1 MRPIRILLVLALLL
15 PLGLTHAATF
25 KIATLSPDGSSWMQ
39 QFRAAAGT
47 IRERTGGRVKFKFYP
62 GGVMG
67 DDKAVLRKI
76 RVRQLQGGA
85 VASGAI
91 SALYPDSQ
99 LYNLPMLFHNLE
111 EVDAVRAKLDGP
123 ILAGLEKRGFVSF
136 GIAEGG
142 FAYLL
147 SQAPV
152 TTVAELRRHK
162 AWVPDIDRMSREA
175 IEAFDIRP
183 IPLPMGDVLTALQ
196 TGLVDTVAA
205 PPIAALALQWH
216 TQVKYLLDLP
226 LLYSYALMII
236 DQRAFARL
244 SPGDQA
250 IVREVMGQ
258 TFREIDRRNRQDNHQ
273 ALTALRQ
280 QGITFLTPSPEARR
294 EWETLAA
301 RARDHL
307 RRAEH
312 FDPALMRLLE
322 DTLAAVRRGAAP

>member
-1 MRPIRILLVLALLL
+1 MPQRILLALLL
-15 PLGLTHAATF
+15 LLPLTGTATTF

-39 QFRAAAGT
+39 KFRAAART
-47 IRERTGGRVKFKFYP
+47 IRERTDGRVKFKFYP

-76 RVRQLQGGA
+76 RIRQLQGGA
-85 VASGAI
+85 IASGAL
-91 SALYPDSQ
+91 SAIYPDSQ
-99 LYNLPMLFHNLE
+99 IYNLPMQFRNLA
-111 EVDAVRAKLDGP
+111 EVDAVRARLDQRLLDG
-123 ILAGLEKRGFVSF
+123 LKQKGFVSF

-147 SQAPV
+147 SQHPI

-175 IEAFDIRP
+175 IEAFDIQP

-205 PPIAALALQWH
+205 PPIVTLALQWH

-236 DQRAFARL
+236 DRRAFERL
-244 SPGDQA
+244 RPADQK
-250 IVREVMGQ
+250 IVHEIMGR
-258 TFREIDRRNRQDNHQ
+258 TFREIDRQNRVDNEQ
-273 ALTALRQ
+273 AMTALRQ
-280 QGITFLTPSPEARR
+280 QGIEFLQPSPAARQ
-294 EWETLAA
+294 EWESLAA
-301 RARDHL
+301 KARQHL
-307 RRAEH
+307 REAEH
-312 FDPALMRLLE
+312 FDPQLMAILQQ
-322 DTLAAVRRGAAP
+322 TLDELRGKH

>member
-1 MRPIRILLVLALLL
+1 MPQRLLLALILLL
-15 PLGLTHAATF
+15 PLTGTATTF

-39 QFRAAAGT
+39 KFRAAART
-47 IRERTGGRVKFKFYP
+47 IRERTAGRVKFKFYP

-85 VASGAI
+85 IASGSLSAI
-91 SALYPDSQ
+91 YPDSQ
-99 LYNLPMLFHNLE
+99 IYNLPMQFRNLE
-111 EVDAVRAKLDGP
+111 EVDAVRARLDQKLLDG
-123 ILAGLEKRGFVSF
+123 LKKKGFVSF

-147 SQAPV
+147 SQYPI

-162 AWVPDIDRMSREA
+162 AWVPDIDRMSRVA
-175 IEAFDIRP
+175 IEAFDIQP

-205 PPIAALALQWH
+205 PPIVTLALQWH

-236 DQRAFARL
+236 DRQAFDRL
-244 SPGDQA
+244 KPADRK
-250 IVREVMGQ
+250 IVHAVMGQ
-258 TFREIDRRNRQDNHQ
+258 TFRDIDHQNRVDNRQ
-273 ALTALRQ
+273 AMTALRQ
-280 QGITFLTPSPEARR
+280 QGIAFREPTPAARR

-301 RARDHL
+301 QARRRL
-307 RRAEH
+307 REAEH
-312 FDPALMRLLE
+312 FDPQLMAILRK
-322 DTLAAVRRGAAP
+322 TLASVRAASAH

>member
-1 MRPIRILLVLALLL
+1 MPQRILLALLL
-15 PLGLTHAATF
+15 LLPLTGTATTF

-39 QFRAAAGT
+39 KFRAAAKT
-47 IRERTGGRVKFKFYP
+47 IRERTDGRVKFKFYP

-76 RVRQLQGGA
+76 RIRQLQGGA
-85 VASGAI
+85 IASGAL
-91 SALYPDSQ
+91 SAIYPDSQ
-99 LYNLPMLFHNLE
+99 IYNLPMQFRNLA
-111 EVDAVRAKLDGP
+111 EVDAVRARLDQKL
-123 ILAGLEKRGFVSF
+123 LEGLKQKGFVSF

-147 SQAPV
+147 SQHPI

-175 IEAFDIRP
+175 IEAFDIQP

-205 PPIAALALQWH
+205 PPIVTLALQWH

-236 DQRAFARL
+236 DRRAFERL
-244 SPGDQA
+244 RPADQK
-250 IVREVMGQ
+250 IVHEVMGR
-258 TFREIDRRNRQDNHQ
+258 TFREIDRQNRVDNEQ
-273 ALTALRQ
+273 AMTALRQ
-280 QGITFLTPSPEARR
+280 QGIEFLQPSPAARQ
-294 EWETLAA
+294 EWESLAA
-301 RARDHL
+301 KARQHL
-307 RRAEH
+307 REAEH
-312 FDPALMRLLE
+312 FDPQLMAILQQ
-322 DTLAAVRRGAAP
+322 TLDELRGKH

>member
-1 MRPIRILLVLALLL
+1 MPQRILLALLL
-15 PLGLTHAATF
+15 LLPLTGTANTF

-39 QFRAAAGT
+39 KFRAAART
-47 IRERTGGRVKFKFYP
+47 IRERTDGRVKFKFYP

-76 RVRQLQGGA
+76 RIRQLQGGA
-85 VASGAI
+85 IASGAL
-91 SALYPDSQ
+91 SAIYPDSQ
-99 LYNLPMLFHNLE
+99 IYNLPMQFRNLA
-111 EVDAVRAKLDGP
+111 EVDAVRARLDQRLLDG
-123 ILAGLEKRGFVSF
+123 LKQKGFVSF

-147 SQAPV
+147 SQHPI

-175 IEAFDIRP
+175 IEAFDIQP

-205 PPIAALALQWH
+205 PPIVTLALQWH

-236 DQRAFARL
+236 DRRAFDRL
-244 SPGDQA
+244 RPGDQK
-250 IVREVMGQ
+250 IVHEVMGR
-258 TFREIDRRNRQDNHQ
+258 TFREIDRQNRVDNQQ
-273 ALTALRQ
+273 AMTALRQ
-280 QGITFLTPSPEARR
+280 QGIEFLQPSPTARR
-294 EWETLAA
+294 EWESLAA
-301 RARDHL
+301 KAREHL
-307 RRAEH
+307 RALEH
-312 FDPALMRLLE
+312 FDPQLMAILRQ
-322 DTLAAVRRGAAP
+322 TLDEVRSKH

>member
-1 MRPIRILLVLALLL
+1 MPKRILLALLMLL
-15 PLGLTHAATF
+15 PLTGAATTF

-39 QFRAAAGT
+39 KFRAAAKT
-47 IRERTGGRVKFKFYP
+47 IRERTDGRVKFKFYP

-76 RVRQLQGGA
+76 RIRQLQGGA
-85 VASGAI
+85 IASGAL
-91 SALYPDSQ
+91 SAIYPDSQ
-99 LYNLPMLFHNLE
+99 IYNLPMQFRNLA
-111 EVDAVRAKLDGP
+111 EVDAVRARLDQRLLDG
-123 ILAGLEKRGFVSF
+123 LKQKGFVSF

-147 SQAPV
+147 SQYPI

-175 IEAFDIRP
+175 IEAFDIQP

-205 PPIAALALQWH
+205 PPIVTLALQWH

-236 DQRAFARL
+236 DKRAFDRL
-244 SPGDQA
+244 KPSDQK
-250 IVREVMGQ
+250 IVHEVMGR
-258 TFREIDRRNRQDNHQ
+258 TFREIDRQNRVDNEQ
-273 ALTALRQ
+273 AMTALRQ
-280 QGITFLTPSPEARR
+280 QGIEFLQPAPAAREEWESLAAKARR
-294 EWETLAA
+294 
-301 RARDHL
+301 HL
-307 RRAEH
+307 RKIEH
-312 FDPALMRLLE
+312 FDPQLMAILQQ
-322 DTLAAVRRGAAP
+322 TLDEMRGTH

>member
-1 MRPIRILLVLALLL
+1 MPQRILLALLL
-15 PLGLTHAATF
+15 LLPLTGTATTF

-39 QFRAAAGT
+39 KFRAAART
-47 IRERTGGRVKFKFYP
+47 IRERTDGRVKFKFYP

-76 RVRQLQGGA
+76 RIRQLQGGA
-85 VASGAI
+85 IASGAL
-91 SALYPDSQ
+91 SAIYPDSQ
-99 LYNLPMLFHNLE
+99 IYNLPMQFRNLA
-111 EVDAVRAKLDGP
+111 EVDAVRARLDQKL
-123 ILAGLEKRGFVSF
+123 LEGLKQKGFVSF

-147 SQAPV
+147 SQHPI

-175 IEAFDIRP
+175 IEAFDIQP

-205 PPIAALALQWH
+205 PPIVTLALQWH

-236 DQRAFARL
+236 DRRAFERL
-244 SPGDQA
+244 RPADQK
-250 IVREVMGQ
+250 IVHEIMGR
-258 TFREIDRRNRQDNHQ
+258 TFREIDRQNRVDNEQ
-273 ALTALRQ
+273 AMTALRQ
-280 QGITFLTPSPEARR
+280 QGIEFLQPSPAARQ
-294 EWETLAA
+294 EWESLAA
-301 RARDHL
+301 KARQHL
-307 RRAEH
+307 REAEH
-312 FDPALMRLLE
+312 FDPQLMAILQQ
-322 DTLAAVRRGAAP
+322 TLDELRGKH

>member
-1 MRPIRILLVLALLL
+1 MPKRILLALLMLL
-15 PLGLTHAATF
+15 PLTGAATTF

-39 QFRAAAGT
+39 KFRAAAKT
-47 IRERTGGRVKFKFYP
+47 IRERTDGRVKFKFYP

-76 RVRQLQGGA
+76 RIRQLQGGA
-85 VASGAI
+85 IASGAL
-91 SALYPDSQ
+91 SAIYPDSQ
-99 LYNLPMLFHNLE
+99 IYNLPMQFRNLA
-111 EVDAVRAKLDGP
+111 EVDAVRARLDQRLLDG
-123 ILAGLEKRGFVSF
+123 LKQKGFVSF

-147 SQAPV
+147 SQYPI

-175 IEAFDIRP
+175 IEAFDIQP

-205 PPIAALALQWH
+205 PPIVTLALQWH

-236 DQRAFARL
+236 DKRAFDRL
-244 SPGDQA
+244 KPSDQK
-250 IVREVMGQ
+250 IVHEVMGR
-258 TFREIDRRNRQDNHQ
+258 TFREIDRQNRVDNEQ
-273 ALTALRQ
+273 AMTALRQ
-280 QGITFLTPSPEARR
+280 QGIEFLQPAPAAREEWESLAAKARR
-294 EWETLAA
+294 
-301 RARDHL
+301 HL
-307 RRAEH
+307 RKIEH
-312 FDPALMRLLE
+312 FDPQLMAILQQ
-322 DTLAAVRRGAAP
+322 TLDEIRGTH

>member
-1 MRPIRILLVLALLL
+1 MPKRILLALLMLL
-15 PLGLTHAATF
+15 PLTGAATTF

-39 QFRAAAGT
+39 KFRAAAKT
-47 IRERTGGRVKFKFYP
+47 IRERTDGRVKFKFYP

-76 RVRQLQGGA
+76 RIRQLQGGA
-85 VASGAI
+85 IASGAL
-91 SALYPDSQ
+91 SAIYPDSQ
-99 LYNLPMLFHNLE
+99 IYNLPMQFRNLA
-111 EVDAVRAKLDGP
+111 EVDAVRARLDQRLLDG
-123 ILAGLEKRGFVSF
+123 LKQKGFVSF

-147 SQAPV
+147 SQYPI

-175 IEAFDIRP
+175 IEAFDIQP

-205 PPIAALALQWH
+205 PPIVTLALQWH

-236 DQRAFARL
+236 DKRAFDRL
-244 SPGDQA
+244 KPSDQK
-250 IVREVMGQ
+250 IVHEVMGR
-258 TFREIDRRNRQDNHQ
+258 TFREIDRQNRVDNEQ
-273 ALTALRQ
+273 AMAALRQ
-280 QGITFLTPSPEARR
+280 QGIEFLQPAPAAREEWESLAAKARR
-294 EWETLAA
+294 
-301 RARDHL
+301 HL
-307 RRAEH
+307 RKIEH
-312 FDPALMRLLE
+312 FDPQLMAILQQ
-322 DTLAAVRRGAAP
+322 TLDEMRGTH

>member
-1 MRPIRILLVLALLL
+1 MPKRILLALLMLL
-15 PLGLTHAATF
+15 PLTGAATTF

-39 QFRAAAGT
+39 KFRAAAKT
-47 IRERTGGRVKFKFYP
+47 IRERTDGRVKFKFYP

-76 RVRQLQGGA
+76 RIRQLQGGA
-85 VASGAI
+85 IASGAL
-91 SALYPDSQ
+91 SAIYPDSQ
-99 LYNLPMLFHNLE
+99 IYNLPMQFRNLA
-111 EVDAVRAKLDGP
+111 EVDAVRARLDQRLLDG
-123 ILAGLEKRGFVSF
+123 LKQKGFVSF

-147 SQAPV
+147 SQYPI

-175 IEAFDIRP
+175 IEAFDIQP

-205 PPIAALALQWH
+205 PPIVTLALQWH

-236 DQRAFARL
+236 DKRAFDRL
-244 SPGDQA
+244 KPSDQK
-250 IVREVMGQ
+250 IVHEVMGQ
-258 TFREIDRRNRQDNHQ
+258 TFREIDRQNRVDNEQ
-273 ALTALRQ
+273 AMTALRQ
-280 QGITFLTPSPEARR
+280 QGIEFLQPAPAAREEWESLAAKARR
-294 EWETLAA
+294 
-301 RARDHL
+301 HL
-307 RRAEH
+307 RKIEH
-312 FDPALMRLLE
+312 FDPQLMAILQQ
-322 DTLAAVRRGAAP
+322 TLDEMRGTH

>member
-1 MRPIRILLVLALLL
+1 MRTTRTLLGLLLLL
-15 PLGLTHAATF
+15 PLTVTQAATF

-39 QFRAAAGT
+39 QFRAAAKT
-47 IRERTGGRVKFKFYP
+47 IHARTDGRVTFKFYP

-76 RVRQLQGGA
+76 RIRQLQGGA

-99 LYNLPMLFHNLE
+99 LYNLPMLFRNLD
-111 EVDAVRAKLDGP
+111 EVDRVRAKLDARL
-123 ILAGLEKRGFVSF
+123 LAGLEKKGFVSF

-175 IEAFDIRP
+175 IKAFDIQP

-205 PPIAALALQWH
+205 PPIVTLALQWH

-236 DQRAFARL
+236 DKRAFARL
-244 SPGDQA
+244 APADRK
-250 IVREVMGQ
+250 IVREVMGH
-258 TFREIDRRNRQDNHQ
+258 TFRDIDRQNRQDNRQ
-273 ALTALRQ
+273 AMAALRQ
-280 QGITFLTPSPEARR
+280 QGIAFLVPSPAARQ

-301 RARDHL
+301 KARKRLRA
-307 RRAEH
+307 AEH
-312 FDPALMRLLE
+312 FDPALMRILD
-322 DTLAAVRRGAAP
+322 DTLAAARRGNTP

>member
-1 MRPIRILLVLALLL
+1 MPQRILLALLL
-15 PLGLTHAATF
+15 LLPLTGTATTF

-39 QFRAAAGT
+39 KFRAAAKT
-47 IRERTGGRVKFKFYP
+47 IRERTDGRVKFKFYP

-76 RVRQLQGGA
+76 RIRQLQGGA
-85 VASGAI
+85 IASGAL
-91 SALYPDSQ
+91 SAIYPDSQ
-99 LYNLPMLFHNLE
+99 IYNLPMQFRNLA
-111 EVDAVRAKLDGP
+111 EVDAVRARLDQRLLDG
-123 ILAGLEKRGFVSF
+123 LKQKGFVSF

-147 SQAPV
+147 SQYPI

-175 IEAFDIRP
+175 IEAFDIQP

-205 PPIAALALQWH
+205 PPIVTLALQWH

-236 DQRAFARL
+236 DKRAFDRL
-244 SPGDQA
+244 KPSDQK
-250 IVREVMGQ
+250 IVHEVMGR
-258 TFREIDRRNRQDNHQ
+258 TFREIDRQNRVDNEQ
-273 ALTALRQ
+273 AMTALRQ
-280 QGITFLTPSPEARR
+280 QGIEFLQPAPAAREEWESLAAKARR
-294 EWETLAA
+294 
-301 RARDHL
+301 HL
-307 RRAEH
+307 RKIEH
-312 FDPALMRLLE
+312 FDPQLMAILQQ
-322 DTLAAVRRGAAP
+322 TLDEMRGTH

>member
-1 MRPIRILLVLALLL
+1 MPQRLFLALLL
-15 PLGLTHAATF
+15 LLPLTAGAATF

-39 QFRAAAGT
+39 KFRAAAKT
-47 IRERTGGRVKFKFYP
+47 IRERTEERVKFKFYP

-76 RVRQLQGGA
+76 RIRQLQGGA
-85 VASGAI
+85 IASGAL
-91 SALYPDSQ
+91 SAIYPDSQ
-99 LYNLPMLFHNLE
+99 IYNLPMQFRNLA
-111 EVDAVRAKLDGP
+111 EVDAVRARLDAR
-123 ILAGLEKRGFVSF
+123 ILAGLEKKGFVSF

-147 SQAPV
+147 SQHPI

-175 IEAFDIRP
+175 IEAFDIQP

-205 PPIAALALQWH
+205 PPIVTLALQWH

-236 DQRAFARL
+236 DKRAFDRL
-244 SPGDQA
+244 NPADRK
-250 IVREVMGQ
+250 IVREVMGR
-258 TFREIDRRNRQDNHQ
+258 TFREIDRQNRVDNRQ
-273 ALTALRQ
+273 AMTALRQ
-280 QGITFLTPSPEARR
+280 QGIEFLQPSPAARQ
-294 EWETLAA
+294 EWERLAA
-301 RARDHL
+301 KSRQHL
-307 RRAEH
+307 QEAEH
-312 FDPALMRLLE
+312 FDPQLMAILR
-322 DTLAAVRRGAAP
+322 DTLNDVRGTQNP